1 MAAKVNV
8 KTSDSTSTKD
18 LTFLP
23 AINFSFVESVVK
35 SGSKSRG
42 DKEISKGYKY
52 FSEKYLFNISVHKLD
67 NGCMVTARCHRSQ
80 KKNESPHEIEISLVE
95 GPGLESRY
103 CSCAIG
109 KSGTCGHVTGLLY
122 TLAHMKASNLK
133 SIPSDILKTSLPQT
147 WHIPRGEKLKGS
159 QVDDI
164 VVCGYNSKSPYR
176 QPRGL
181 RSTLYN
187 PSKIDFPPVRELCE
201 AVSKV
206 DNSILMLSVCSGY
219 QQKLSAHYILNI
231 LDEDFPILPI
241 DNFMLNTLQ
250 VALNRTKTTSFNA
263 IQVSMDETR
272 NIEVM
277 TRLQSDDPRWHAVRR
292 DRLTAS
298 VAGDIVKR
306 RADNEPLVAR
316 LKTTRKV
323 VTESMRHG
331 LMFEAVAADSYA
343 KLQNENVNIFPSEL

>member
-1 MAAKVNV
+1 M
-8 KTSDSTSTKD
+8 
-18 LTFLP
+18 
-23 AINFSFVESVVK
+23 
-35 SGSKSRG
+35 
-42 DKEISKGYKY
+42 
-52 FSEKYLFNISVHKLD
+52 
-67 NGCMVTARCHRSQ
+67 
-80 KKNESPHEIEISLVE
+80 E
-95 GPGLESRY
+95 GPVLESSN

-147 WHIPRGEKLKGS
+147 WQIPRGEKLKGS
-159 QVDDI
+159 QVDDV

-206 DNSILMLSVCSGY
+206 DNSILMLSVCSGTSQETTDTKFGKFPKGSALGY

-250 VALNRTKTTSFNA
+250 VALDRTKTTSFNA
-263 IQVSMDETR
+263 IQVSIDETR

-306 RADNEPLVAR
+306 RA
-316 LKTTRKV
+316 
-323 VTESMRHG
+323 G
-331 LMFEAVAADSYA
+331 LLST
-343 KLQNENVNIFPSEL
+343 K